1 MEDIGEFK
9 YITDKKVP
17 ETRWGRRVKAKFPFR
32 VGDLVKVTDWG
43 GSYTSYT
50 GAFKYF
56 KILNENGIV
65 RFPYYAIYSDRRPPN
80 RAFKILDIAEH
91 ESFDGEFLFYI
102 KDNENREAVVGGDYL
117 IPLKTFPLRPGET
130 KEIKIKR
137 IKY

>member
-1 MEDIGEFK
+1 MEDIGDFK
-9 YITDKKVP
+9 YITEKKTP
-17 ETRWGRRVKAKFPFR
+17 ETRWGRPIKTSFPFR

-43 GSYTSYT
+43 GSYCHYT
-50 GAFKYF
+50 DAFKCF
-56 KILNENGIV
+56 KILNENGSIM
-65 RFPYYAIYSDRRPPN
+65 FPYYAIHNDRPPHN

-102 KDNENREAVVGGDYL
+102 KDNENREAVVGGEYL

-137 IKY
+137 I